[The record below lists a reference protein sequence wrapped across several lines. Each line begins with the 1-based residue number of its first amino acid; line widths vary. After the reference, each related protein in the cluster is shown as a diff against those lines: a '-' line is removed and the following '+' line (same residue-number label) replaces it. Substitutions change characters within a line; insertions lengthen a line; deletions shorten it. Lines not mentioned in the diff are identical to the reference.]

1 MGVPPLPLSRH
12 ERIRTARYASRVNQ
26 DELFGGLLVIFAL
39 AVIAI
44 AAIVV
49 FGDLSIRPR
58 PRRLPV
64 WQYTHRVI
72 GKNQPFV
79 TSTGSFPANE
89 RRLWELWLESHK
101 PGTMVAI
108 PVDSEEGDDAA
119 PDSAT
124 PGGETDEDA
133 AERSTDGASTAQE
146 GAAAEPPVE
155 KIPEMRQLRVS
166 RVSRSLRSVS
176 PIALVGYNAYFEEY
190 EKSEFPVGLIVRG
203 SDGVAMVT
211 LTGEELVAFDERGR
225 RLWSS
230 RWERLIFSNA
240 HDLLLYNGHT
250 QIRIDDED
258 QRDLVEALVVKYGR
272 FEQMHFLPG
281 PERRATDA

>member
-1 MGVPPLPLSRH
+1 M
-12 ERIRTARYASRVNQ
+12 NQ
-26 DELFGGLLVIFAL
+26 GELVGGLLVIFVL

-44 AAIVV
+44 ATIVV

-72 GKNQPFV
+72 GKDQPYA
-79 TSTGSFPANE
+79 TSTGSFPASE
-89 RRLWELWLESHK
+89 QRLWELWRESHT
-101 PGTMVAI
+101 PGSIVAI
-108 PVDSEEGDDAA
+108 PVASEPVA
-119 PDSAT
+119 PKPVADSADNSGRSDAEDAEANTDTDPSGAGAGGDT
-124 PGGETDEDA
+124 PSVDA
-133 AERSTDGASTAQE
+133 AE
-146 GAAAEPPVE
+146 
-155 KIPEMRQLRVS
+155 KFPEVRQMRVS
-166 RVSRSLRSVS
+166 RVSRELRSVY
-176 PIALVGYNAYFEEY
+176 PLALVGFNVYFEEY
-190 EKSEFPVGLIVRG
+190 EKTEFPVGLIVRG
-203 SDGVAMVT
+203 SDGVAMMT
-211 LTGEELVAFDERGR
+211 LTDDDIVAFDERGR

-281 PERRATDA
+281 PERRAPDADE

>member
-1 MGVPPLPLSRH
+1 MP
-12 ERIRTARYASRVNQ
+12 RYASRVNQ
-26 DELFGGLLVIFAL
+26 DALFGGLLVIFVL

-44 AAIVV
+44 GAIVA

-58 PRRLPV
+58 QRRLPV
-64 WQYTHRVI
+64 WQYKHRVI
-72 GKNQPFV
+72 GKDQPYV
-79 TSTGSFPANE
+79 TSAGSFPASE
-89 RRLWELWLESHK
+89 QRLWEMWLETHK
-101 PGTMVAI
+101 PGTLVAV
-108 PVDSEEGDDAA
+108 PLEDEESTVAPAETTDAEDDAA
-119 PDSAT
+119 AEDKGAAEDKAASKNKAA
-124 PGGETDEDA
+124 EDA
-133 AERSTDGASTAQE
+133 
-146 GAAAEPPVE
+146 PE
-155 KIPEMRQLRVS
+155 KLPEMRQMRVS
-166 RVSRSLRSVS
+166 RVSRELRSVH
-176 PIALVGYNAYFEEY
+176 PRALVGFNAYFEEY

-211 LTGEELVAFDERGR
+211 LTDEDLVAFDERGR

-240 HDLLLYNGHT
+240 HDLLLYNGHM

-281 PERRATDA
+281 PERRASDS

>member
-1 MGVPPLPLSRH
+1 M
-12 ERIRTARYASRVNQ
+12 NQ
-26 DELFGGLLVIFAL
+26 DELFGGLLAIFVL

-44 AAIVV
+44 GAIVV

-58 PRRLPV
+58 PRRLPL

-72 GKNQPFV
+72 GRDQPFV
-79 TSTGSFPANE
+79 TSSGSFPANE
-89 RRLWELWLESHK
+89 QRLWELWVESHK
-101 PGTMVAI
+101 PGKLVAV
-108 PVDSEEGDDAA
+108 PVDEQASTPVAVPAGGDTGSGDETGARDETGDDGSPAK
-119 PDSAT
+119 P
-124 PGGETDEDA
+124 
-133 AERSTDGASTAQE
+133 
-146 GAAAEPPVE
+146 AEPAE
-155 KIPEMRQLRVS
+155 TRQLRVS
-166 RVSRSLRSVS
+166 RVSRELRSVY
-176 PIALVGYNAYFEEY
+176 PLALVGFNAYFEDY

-203 SDGVAMVT
+203 SDGVAMMT
-211 LTGEELVAFDERGR
+211 LTADDVVAFDERGR

-272 FEQMHFLPG
+272 LEQMHFLPG
-281 PERRATDA
+281 PLRRDTED

>member
-1 MGVPPLPLSRH
+1 M
-12 ERIRTARYASRVNQ
+12 NQ
-26 DELFGGLLVIFAL
+26 DELFGGLLAIFVL

-44 AAIVV
+44 GAIVV

-58 PRRLPV
+58 PRRLPL

-72 GKNQPFV
+72 GRDQPFV
-79 TSTGSFPANE
+79 TSSGSFPANE
-89 RRLWELWLESHK
+89 QRLWELWVESHK
-101 PGTMVAI
+101 PGKLVAV
-108 PVDSEEGDDAA
+108 PVEEQAPAPAPVPAEGDADTAA
-119 PDSAT
+119 GD
-124 PGGETDEDA
+124 
-133 AERSTDGASTAQE
+133 DGSPAKP
-146 GAAAEPPVE
+146 AEPE
-155 KIPEMRQLRVS
+155 TRQLRVS
-166 RVSRSLRSVS
+166 RVSRELRSVY
-176 PIALVGYNAYFEEY
+176 PLALVGFNAYFEDY

-203 SDGVAMVT
+203 SDGVAMMT
-211 LTGEELVAFDERGR
+211 LTADDVVAFDERGR

-272 FEQMHFLPG
+272 LEQMHFLPG
-281 PERRATDA
+281 PLRRDAED

>member
-1 MGVPPLPLSRH
+1 MTYRSADTRHRISATLPRRPACSLRRESCF
-12 ERIRTARYASRVNQ
+12 ASRYASRVNQ
-26 DELFGGLLVIFAL
+26 DELFGGLLVIFVL

-44 AAIVV
+44 GTIVV

-58 PRRLPV
+58 KRRLPD
-64 WQYTHRVI
+64 WRYAHRII
-72 GKNQPFV
+72 GRDQPYV
-79 TSTGSFPANE
+79 ASVGSFPANE
-89 RRLWELWLESHK
+89 QRLWEIWLESHK
-101 PGTMVAI
+101 PGTLVAI
-108 PVDSEEGDDAA
+108 PVEEENAAPADTSAAEGDAEAEGTGAA
-119 PDSAT
+119 
-124 PGGETDEDA
+124 EDA
-133 AERSTDGASTAQE
+133 A
-146 GAAAEPPVE
+146 E

-166 RVSRSLRSVS
+166 RVSRELRAVS
-176 PIALVGYNAYFEEY
+176 PLALVGFNAYFEEY

-203 SDGVAMVT
+203 SDGVAMLT
-211 LTGEELVAFDERGR
+211 LTDDELVAFDERGR

-240 HDLLLYNGHT
+240 HNLLLYNGHT

-281 PERRATDA
+281 PERRAIEN

>member
-1 MGVPPLPLSRH
+1 M
-12 ERIRTARYASRVNQ
+12 NQ
-26 DELFGGLLVIFAL
+26 GELVGGLLVIFVL

-44 AAIVV
+44 ATIVV

-72 GKNQPFV
+72 GKDQPYA
-79 TSTGSFPANE
+79 TSTGSFPASE
-89 RRLWELWLESHK
+89 QRLWELWCESHT
-101 PGTMVAI
+101 PGSIVAI
-108 PVDSEEGDDAA
+108 PVEPEPVAPKPAADD
-119 PDSAT
+119 
-124 PGGETDEDA
+124 TDNGNRTQPEDA
-133 AERSTDGASTAQE
+133 DTA
-146 GAAAEPPVE
+146 GAAASGDNAPTEAAE
-155 KIPEMRQLRVS
+155 KIPEVRQVRVS
-166 RVSRSLRSVS
+166 RVSRELRSVY
-176 PIALVGYNAYFEEY
+176 PLALVGFNVYFEEY
-190 EKSEFPVGLIVRG
+190 EKTEFPVGLIVRG
-203 SDGVAMVT
+203 SDGVAMMT
-211 LTGEELVAFDERGR
+211 LTDDDIVAFDERGR

-281 PERRATDA
+281 PERRAPDADADA

>member
-1 MGVPPLPLSRH
+1 M
-12 ERIRTARYASRVNQ
+12 NQ
-26 DELFGGLLVIFAL
+26 DELFGGLLAIFVL

-44 AAIVV
+44 GAIVV

-58 PRRLPV
+58 PRRLPL

-72 GKNQPFV
+72 GRDQPFV
-79 TSTGSFPANE
+79 TSSGSFPANE
-89 RRLWELWLESHK
+89 QRLWELWVESHK
-101 PGTMVAI
+101 PGKLVAV
-108 PVDSEEGDDAA
+108 PVEEQATA
-119 PDSAT
+119 PTTAPT
-124 PGGETDEDA
+124 EGETEPD
-133 AERSTDGASTAQE
+133 TGADSSP
-146 GAAAEPPVE
+146 AEPAAT
-155 KIPEMRQLRVS
+155 RQLRVS
-166 RVSRSLRSVS
+166 RVSRELRSVY
-176 PIALVGYNAYFEEY
+176 PLALVGFNAYFEDY

-203 SDGVAMVT
+203 SDGVAMMT
-211 LTGEELVAFDERGR
+211 LTADDVVAFDERGR

-272 FEQMHFLPG
+272 LEQMHFLPG
-281 PERRATDA
+281 PLRRDAED

>member
-1 MGVPPLPLSRH
+1 M
-12 ERIRTARYASRVNQ
+12 NQ
-26 DELFGGLLVIFAL
+26 DELFGGLLAIFVL

-44 AAIVV
+44 GAIVV

-58 PRRLPV
+58 PRRLPL

-72 GKNQPFV
+72 GRDQPFV
-79 TSTGSFPANE
+79 TSSGSFPANE
-89 RRLWELWLESHK
+89 QRLWELWVESHK
-101 PGTMVAI
+101 PGKLVAV
-108 PVDSEEGDDAA
+108 PVEEQATAPIAA
-119 PDSAT
+119 PT
-124 PGGETDEDA
+124 EGETDTGTG
-133 AERSTDGASTAQE
+133 TDTSP
-146 GAAAEPPVE
+146 AEPAAT
-155 KIPEMRQLRVS
+155 RQLRVS
-166 RVSRSLRSVS
+166 RVSRELRSVY
-176 PIALVGYNAYFEEY
+176 PLALVGFNAYFEDY

-203 SDGVAMVT
+203 SDGVAMMT
-211 LTGEELVAFDERGR
+211 LTADDVVAFDERGR

-272 FEQMHFLPG
+272 LEQMHFLPG
-281 PERRATDA
+281 PLRRDAED